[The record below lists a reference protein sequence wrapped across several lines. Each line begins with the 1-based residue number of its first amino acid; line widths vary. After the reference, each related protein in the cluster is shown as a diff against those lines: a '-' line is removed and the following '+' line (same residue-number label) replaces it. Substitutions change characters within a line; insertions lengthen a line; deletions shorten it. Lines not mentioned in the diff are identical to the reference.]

1 MQTEFLCIR
10 TLASGVDNV
19 GDDGD
24 GIADGDWLPICIA
37 GQSSVAGSSQVTV
50 PSSHEPSVAAGGSS
64 GGGGDRMSA
73 ASCTAEQIA
82 VTLLRLQQDMN
93 NVLVRLQSL
102 ETLTQQQANVL
113 LGLLCYVNICLTQV
127 LMLNLCC

>member
-1 MQTEFLCIR
+1 
-10 TLASGVDNV
+10 
-19 GDDGD
+19 
-24 GIADGDWLPICIA
+24 
-37 GQSSVAGSSQVTV
+37 
-50 PSSHEPSVAAGGSS
+50 
-64 GGGGDRMSA
+64 MSA

-113 LGLLCYVNICLTQV
+113 L
-127 LMLNLCC
+127 